1 MRVVKLISLTLI
13 TIALLGSPSPATAST
28 FDQADG
34 WYKWR
39 VDGPMNRGH
48 SCCNDSSGELT
59 IYVRSENGNPVRIRA
74 FDSDCGKAPGETVAD
89 LGHVPLERS
98 DALLLEIV
106 QAGDAGMD
114 VREEALFWLV
124 HTGSDATFEYVDRL
138 LSSR

>member
-1 MRVVKLISLTLI
+1 MRVIKLISLTLI
-13 TIALLGSPSPATAST
+13 AIALLGSPSPATAST

-39 VDGPMNRGH
+39 VDSPMNRGH

-74 FDSDCGKAPGETVAD
+74 FDSDCGKAPEETVAD

-98 DALLLEIV
+98 DALFLEIV
-106 QAGDAGMD
+106 QARDADMA

>member
-13 TIALLGSPSPATAST
+13 AIALLGSPSPATAST

-39 VDGPMNRGH
+39 IDSPMNRSN
-48 SCCNDSSGELT
+48 SCCNNSSGELT

-74 FDSDCGKAPGETVAD
+74 FDSDCGKAPEETVAD

-98 DALLLEIV
+98 DALFLEIV
-106 QAGDAGMD
+106 QAVDADMD

-124 HTGSDATFEYVDRL
+124 HTGSDATFEYVDQL